1 MFGGLQFVIDGG
13 VSTGADGTRT
23 RVVSTF
29 DLDSSL
35 EPLGGVG
42 RDTKA
47 WASSTEARAVSK
59 ALDDALAG
67 REPAAAGVVV
77 ELMDAEDE
85 HGLSARVVNATE
97 GCIPRALLPQTGYA
111 RA

>member
-29 DLDSSL
+29 DLDPSL

-47 WASSTEARAVSK
+47 WASSAEARAVSK

-67 REPAAAGVVV
+67 REPAASGVVV

-85 HGLSARVVNATE
+85 HG
-97 GCIPRALLPQTGYA
+97 
-111 RA
+111 